1 MPEIEPLSTR
11 SETGEERALR
21 FQLWLRQLKLE
32 TQAQIKEQE
41 RVLAAQKEQ
50 ESSFVQISQESHTER
65 LVSSIKAEFV
75 NVLKVRKVVQKSL
88 S

>member
-1 MPEIEPLSTR
+1 M
-11 SETGEERALR
+11 
-21 FQLWLRQLKLE
+21 
-32 TQAQIKEQE
+32 
-41 RVLAAQKEQ
+41 QKEQ
-50 ESSFVQISQESHTER
+50 QSSFVQISQEDHKQR